1 MIRNLL
7 AAFPLLFLFAQNAA
21 ALESDRNQSVLVEA
35 DEVEMDFSSGT
46 RLYRGNVSVRQGTI
60 RIIADQIELIYKGE
74 QLDHGI
80 ATGNPAVFRQRPDGK
95 DHDIIGTGRRIE
107 LDEIQNIVTFIGD
120 ARLRQDRDAIEG
132 ERIVYDMARDRMIV
146 RGGDASPT
154 RTTRVGEDADTAL
167 PTQDGER
174 PKMVLQP
181 DELGGGASS
190 GGGSAGAGTPS
201 ATRSTPSKSG
211 QAYVGETG
219 APVFATRS
227 VTGASLGTL
236 PGGLPVRVLRLEDGW
251 AQVNAPHSVR
261 VWIYGKFV
269 SADSGI
275 ATVTGSAVRLRSIP
289 STDPSS
295 VVLGE
300 AAKGQRVRV
309 LSVKGKWKEIEAS
322 SDLKVWI
329 PSPRIEASEDTSAW
343 ERDWRESSS
352 KAAEG

>member
-7 AAFPLLFLFAQNAA
+7 AAFSLLFLFAQNAA

-46 RLYRGNVSVRQGTI
+46 RIYRGNVSVRQGTI

-80 ATGNPAVFRQRPDGK
+80 AIGNPAVFRQRPDGK
-95 DHDIIGTGRRIE
+95 DHDVIGTGRRIE

-154 RTTRVGEDADTAL
+154 RTTRAGEDADAAL
-167 PTQDGER
+167 PNQDGER

-181 DELGGGASS
+181 DALGDESTGAS
-190 GGGSAGAGTPS
+190 TPS
-201 ATRSTPSKSG
+201 TTRSTPSTSE

-219 APVFATRS
+219 APVFATQS
-227 VTGASLGTL
+227 MTGASLGTL
-236 PGGLPVRVLRLEDGW
+236 PSGIPIRVLRIDDGW
-251 AQVNAPHSVR
+251 AQVHAPNSVR

-269 SADSGI
+269 SANSGI
-275 ATVTGSAVRLRSIP
+275 ATVTGSAVRLRSTP
-289 STDPSS
+289 STDASS

-309 LSVKGKWKEIEAS
+309 LSVNGRWKEIEAS
-322 SDLKVWI
+322 ANLKVWI
-329 PSPRIEASEDTSAW
+329 PSARIQASEDSSRW
-343 ERDWRESSS
+343 ESDWRESSR
-352 KAAEG
+352 KAADD

>member
-7 AAFPLLFLFAQNAA
+7 AAFSLLFLSAQNAA

-35 DEVEMDFSSGT
+35 DQVEMDFSSGT
-46 RLYRGNVSVRQGTI
+46 RIYRGNVSVRQGTI

-80 ATGNPAVFRQRPDGK
+80 AIGNPAVFRQRPDGK
-95 DHDIIGTGRRIE
+95 DHDVIGTGRRIE

-120 ARLRQDRDAIEG
+120 AQLRQDRDAIEG

-154 RTTRVGEDADTAL
+154 RTTRAGEDADTAL
-167 PTQDGER
+167 HTQDGER
-174 PKMVLQP
+174 PRMVLQP
-181 DELGGGASS
+181 DALGDE
-190 GGGSAGAGTPS
+190 SAGTGTPA
-201 ATRSTPSKSG
+201 ATRSAPSKSE

-219 APVFATRS
+219 APVFATQS

-236 PGGLPVRVLRLEDGW
+236 PGGLPVRVLRMEDGW

-322 SDLKVWI
+322 ADLKVWI
-329 PSPRIEASEDTSAW
+329 PSPRIEVSEDPNAW
-343 ERDWRESSS
+343 ERNWRESSS

>member
-7 AAFPLLFLFAQNAA
+7 AAFLLLFLSAQNAA
-21 ALESDRNQSVLVEA
+21 ARESDRNQSVLVEA

-46 RLYRGNVSVRQGTI
+46 RIYRGNVSVRQGTI

-80 ATGNPAVFRQRPDGK
+80 AIGNPAVFRQRPDGK
-95 DHDIIGTGRRIE
+95 DHDVIGTGRRIE

-154 RTTRVGEDADTAL
+154 RTTRAGEDADTAL

-174 PKMVLQP
+174 PRMVLQP
-181 DELGGGASS
+181 DALGD
-190 GGGSAGAGTPS
+190 GSAGTGTPA
-201 ATRSTPSKSG
+201 ATRSAPSKSE

-219 APVFATRS
+219 APVFATQS

-236 PGGLPVRVLRLEDGW
+236 PGGLPVRVLRMEDGW

-300 AAKGQRVRV
+300 AANGQRVRV

-322 SDLKVWI
+322 ADLKVWI
-329 PSPRIEASEDTSAW
+329 PSPRIEASEDPNAW
-343 ERDWRESSS
+343 ERNWRESSS

>member
-1 MIRNLL
+1 MTRNFL
-7 AAFPLLFLFAQNAA
+7 AAFSLLFLFSQNAA

-60 RIIADQIELIYKGE
+60 RILADQIELVYKGE

-95 DHDIIGTGRRIE
+95 DHDIVGTGRRIE

-154 RTTRVGEDADTAL
+154 RTTRAGEDANTAL

-174 PKMVLQP
+174 PRMVLQP
-181 DELGGGASS
+181 DALGDE
-190 GGGSAGAGTPS
+190 SAGTGTPA
-201 ATRSTPSKSG
+201 ATRSAPSKSE

-219 APVFATRS
+219 EVIETVDTAKGTGRIRLGSENWVAISDKNIIIESGTR
-227 VTGASLGTL
+227 
-236 PGGLPVRVLRLEDGW
+236 
-251 AQVNAPHSVR
+251 
-261 VWIYGKFV
+261 
-269 SADSGI
+269 
-275 ATVTGSAVRLRSIP
+275 ATVVRMDGTKAVI
-289 STDPSS
+289 S
-295 VVLGE
+295 V
-300 AAKGQRVRV
+300 
-309 LSVKGKWKEIEAS
+309 
-322 SDLKVWI
+322 
-329 PSPRIEASEDTSAW
+329 SENP
-343 ERDWRESSS
+343 
-352 KAAEG
+352 

>member
-1 MIRNLL
+1 MIRKLL
-7 AAFPLLFLFAQNAA
+7 AAFSLLFLFAQNAV

-46 RLYRGNVSVRQGTI
+46 RIYRGNVSVRQGTI

-95 DHDIIGTGRRIE
+95 DHDVIGTGRRIE

-154 RTTRVGEDADTAL
+154 RTTRAGEDSDTAL

-181 DELGGGASS
+181 DALGNESTGAS
-190 GGGSAGAGTPS
+190 TPS
-201 ATRSTPSKSG
+201 TTRSTPSTSE

-219 APVFATRS
+219 APVFATQS

-289 STDPSS
+289 STDASS
-295 VVLGE
+295 VVLGK

-309 LSVKGKWKEIEAS
+309 LSVRGKWKEIEAS
-322 SDLKVWI
+322 ADLKVWI
-329 PSPRIEASEDTSAW
+329 PSPRIEASEDPSTW

-352 KAAEG
+352 KAADG